1 MGSYHDILLESSS
14 TLAVKSLEKVV
25 KLLLLIF
32 QNKSNKTRKSLFGL
46 GTEVN
51 EYIIV
56 DEFAKINKIPFYVF

>member
-1 MGSYHDILLESSS
+1 MGSYHDILLESRY

-32 QNKSNKTRKSLFGL
+32 QNKFNKTPKSLFGL

-51 EYIIV
+51 EYVIV
-56 DEFAKINKIPFYVF
+56 DEFAK